1 MEDVT
6 EETRYILEQFILER
20 ATEDGIDMGLVKPII
35 NIDLAARKIIFE
47 DDSIIAMLDSSST
60 ISTNSTNRS
69 SITNYWR

>member
-6 EETRYILEQFILER
+6 EETRYILEEFILER

-47 DDSIIAMLDSSST
+47 DDSIIAMLDYSST
-60 ISTNSTNRS
+60 ISTNSTNCS